1 MSTTEQEPQVD
12 PVDPVEVLDS
22 SVAPVVYVIPEKVPD
37 PVPEYFPEQQV
48 FVQEELKFFGKI
60 DFFAVMAKAIEK
72 AMKEG
77 VSISELLDM
86 PDREENEEFNI
97 DDFAEADTFVKA
109 VMQLVGYAP
118 ELLLDLYCVI
128 LAVPRAERKEA
139 KELFERY
146 VEDEQGFQI
155 ISVFVDQN
163 WDVMVSFFKERITPL
178 VRQVGGKVRTSVP
191 SKPSKR
197 TRQTTRKASKS

>member
-1 MSTTEQEPQVD
+1 MSTTEQEPK
-12 PVDPVEVLDS
+12 VDPVEVLES
-22 SVAPVVYVIPEKVPD
+22 SVGPVFYEIGPE
-37 PVPEYFPEQQV
+37 PVDDEPSAKRV
-48 FVQEELKFFGKI
+48 FIQKELTFFGKI

-86 PDREENEEFNI
+86 PDREDNAEFNI

-118 ELLLDLYCVI
+118 DLLLDLYCVI
-128 LAVPRAERKEA
+128 LAVPRAEREETKEWL
-139 KELFERY
+139 EEY
-146 VEDEQGFQI
+146 VSDDQGFQI

-178 VRQVGGKVRTSVP
+178 VRQVGSKVRTSVP

-197 TRQTTRKASKS
+197 TRQSTRKASKS